1 MVFRQLELGFT
12 LKGKQDKSVRF
23 INFTFFFFSNQGKVL
38 GKLGEK
44 RTLQPRSHKSLRKVA
59 LHLTNFCRHG

>member
-23 INFTFFFFSNQGKVL
+23 INFTFFFFFQSGKST
-38 GKLGEK
+38 GKTRGEK
-44 RTLQPRSHKSLRKVA
+44 NVTASVPQIPKKGGFA
-59 LHLTNFCRHG
+59 LD